1 MAPLRKRTWLEQA
14 FGLLQMCSKP
24 DRDFRRLVEYLG
36 LEPDQARQFLARC
49 DEICRLKSAATGE
62 DLHASVSVNVRFD
75 ARPAVTTFRI
85 PCIPDA
91 KAMVKAKEFA
101 KGIAR
106 FVDKSPDHGASIF
119 DYWSRNV
126 VSGSGSVA
134 FMVLPSDDGE
144 SMPDLAT
151 KARIKEYCR
160 LLRALKIMQSD
171 LYFSGCC
178 GTDDAHPPTSW
189 YEKWG
194 LVSRRTCKIRNLW
207 GAKAARIA
215 TGEWLAIGPARAC
228 PESIKDSTYRNGFR
242 FAILVASIRFGAV
255 SAKPSA

>member
-1 MAPLRKRTWLEQA
+1 
-14 FGLLQMCSKP
+14 MCSKP

-62 DLHASVSVNVRFD
+62 DLHAAVNVNVRFNE
-75 ARPAVTTFRI
+75 RPNKVATFRI
-85 PCIPDA
+85 PSIPDA
-91 KAMVKAKEFA
+91 KAMAKANEFA

-106 FVDKSPDHGASIF
+106 FVDENPDHAASILDF
-119 DYWSRNV
+119 WSRNV
-126 VSGSGSVA
+126 ASGSGAIA
-134 FMVLPSDDGE
+134 FLILPSTDGE
-144 SMPDLAT
+144 STPGSAT

-207 GAKAARIA
+207 GAKAARIV

-242 FAILVASIRFGAV
+242 FAMLVASIRFGAV